1 LLRNLTP
8 LSPRKTGGADVQGI
22 MRNPLLRLVDAW
34 LRRRWSP
41 DPEALARIEDGQPA
55 TVITGASEGIGRAL
69 AHAFAAAGH
78 TVALVARSSDRLAEA
93 ANEIAR
99 DYEVGTLS
107 LPLDV
112 TTPDACDRIASAV
125 RDRGLYVDVLVNNA
139 GGSLGQ
145 TPQPF
150 EAVSDADW
158 DAILDI
164 NLDAVFTLCRAVVPQ
179 MKRAGHGRI
188 INISSRAGSNASL
201 HGVQAYTAAKHAV
214 NGLTRQLAA
223 DLGPFGITV
232 NGVAPGL
239 VRTNA
244 ARDRQWES
252 YGEAGQRAM
261 LNRIGL
267 RRLGTAE
274 EIAKVVA
281 FLASDLASFVNGVV
295 IPVDGGHA

>member
-1 LLRNLTP
+1 MDLGL
-8 LSPRKTGGADVQGI
+8 GGQMVAV
-22 MRNPLLRLVDAW
+22 
-34 LRRRWSP
+34 
-41 DPEALARIEDGQPA
+41 
-55 TVITGASEGIGRAL
+55 TGAGSGIGAAITQLFLTLGAEVHVADRSVEGLAELGARASL
-69 AHAFAAAGH
+69 RTSVVELTDRRAAAAWINGI
-78 TVALVARSSDRLAEA
+78 EA
-93 ANEIAR
+93 TTGR
-99 DYEVGTLS
+99 
-107 LPLDV
+107 PL
-112 TTPDACDRIASAV
+112 
-125 RDRGLYVDVLVNNA
+125 DVLVNNA

-150 EAVSDADW
+150 EQVSDVDW
-158 DAILDI
+158 DAVLDV
-164 NLDAVFTLCRAVVPQ
+164 NLDAVFALCRAVVPQ
-179 MKRAGHGRI
+179 MKRAGRGRI
-188 INISSRAGSNASL
+188 INVSSRAGSNASL
-201 HGVQAYTAAKHAV
+201 HGIQAYTAAKHAV

-274 EIAKVVA
+274 EIAKVTA

-295 IPVDGGHA
+295 IPVDGSFS